1 MVQKKGKI
9 RKSNFLRVNVMNSF
23 KGKIEKQKMFMKYLT
38 WLLSKYKKVRKGR
51 GGGIFKKK
59 KIVISN
65 T

>member
-51 GGGIFKKK
+51 GGGDIYEEKK
-59 KIVISN
+59 
-65 T
+65 